1 MMAKYIDR
9 EAALSM
15 REPPKS
21 NRCYQTD
28 NLDDAY
34 GQGWDDALCCLERL
48 PTADVAPV
56 VHGEWLED
64 EHTYPGAGLRNNL
77 CSVCGKIAGSW
88 RTGLERGRKWP
99 YCPNCGAKM
108 DGGDDN

>member
-1 MMAKYIDR
+1 MMAKYNER
-9 EAALSM
+9 EAAVTVIKDYGKGAISDGM
-15 REPPKS
+15 KA
-21 NRCYQTD
+21 
-28 NLDDAY
+28 LDPV
-34 GQGWDDALCCLERL
+34 DDIVALANAMEWI
-48 PTADVAPV
+48 PTADVEPV